1 MLSSRSLPAFI
12 RLAAVATLVAG
23 GAIACGGGDT
33 PAPEPTDEEL
43 GYVTEYAKAQRVFI
57 DSVVKAAASVED
69 VAKSKG
75 PVYQVADE
83 ELAEIVRREAEKTRD
98 CYDSVGRGYDP
109 YLAGVVT
116 MLVNLGGGGWDLV
129 RVEEHEFSSPAGGVV
144 VSCINAR
151 AKNEWVL
158 PTDGVK
164 PGAHLVQIVY
174 RPDRRQQ

>member
-57 DSVVKAAASVED
+57 DSVVKAAAKVED

-75 PVYQVADE
+75 PVYQIADE
-83 ELAEIVRREAEKTRD
+83 ALAEIVRREAEKTRD

-116 MLVNLGGGGWDLV
+116 ILVNLGGAGWDLV
-129 RVEEHEFSSPAGGVV
+129 RVEAHEFSSPAGGVV